1 MAVLVWFTVGV
12 ALWHFTVFFPD
23 RFWGGIV
30 GALLGAVTGAM
41 ITGAAAQIATGDS
54 VGETGIE
61 TVLYAVPGT
70 LIGIGVMYLIGT
82 RHEPDLDPYE
92 APTGRRA

>member
-30 GALLGAVTGAM
+30 GALLGAVAGAMLTGA
-41 ITGAAAQIATGDS
+41 IAQIALGDS

-61 TVLYAVPGT
+61 TVLFAVPGT
-70 LIGIGVMYLIGT
+70 LLGAGALYLLGS
-82 RHEPDLDPYE
+82 RLERDPYIE
-92 APTGRRA
+92 TAP

>member
-41 ITGAAAQIATGDS
+41 LSGAAAQIAIGES

-61 TVLYAVPGT
+61 TVLFAVPGT
-70 LIGIGVMYLIGT
+70 LIGAGVLYLIGS
-82 RHEPDLDPYE
+82 RHIPADDPYE
-92 APTGRRA
+92 APRGRRA